1 MKYNPKKFNIEYI
14 AKFESSTKENQIKVW
29 IAQPLSF
36 GCQRIDSFSIFP
48 KPKNLYKDTQGN
60 KILYFCFKDFKNFEI
75 KMNIKTTLWKKKIN
89 LKENNLSINN
99 KLFDRYLK
107 SEEFLKQ
114 TPEIKKI
121 TYEITKGDES
131 DLDKIKSIFNFI
143 VYNFK
148 YCYPVENRGV
158 EKLNLKNLK
167 GDCGEYS
174 SLFVTMCRILKI
186 PAKNNT
192 GFVISPTYNKIIEHG
207 WASAYLKLCDWIDFD
222 TQYAST
228 EKNKMENY
236 FGQRSDYRI
245 TFTNGFNIPLKPSI
259 PKTFKLDFWNNTG
272 LPLKNNSAQ
281 TLQPIIF
288 ASKNNLKFKNSIK
301 IKKP

>member
-1 MKYNPKKFNIEYI
+1 MKYDPKKFNIEYI

-36 GCQRIDSFSIFP
+36 GCQRIDGFSIFP
-48 KPKNLYKDTQGN
+48 KPKNHYKDIQGN
-60 KILYFCFKDFKNFEI
+60 KILYFYFKNSENIKI
-75 KMNIKTTLWKKKIN
+75 KMNIKTTLWKNKVN
-89 LKENNLSINN
+89 LKKNNLVINE
-99 KLFDRYLK
+99 KLFNRYLK

-121 TYEITKGDES
+121 THRITKNDNS
-131 DLDKIKSIFNFI
+131 NLDKIRSIFNFI

-148 YCYPVENRGV
+148 YCYPVKNRGA

-192 GFVISPTYNKIIEHG
+192 GFVISPTHNKIIEHG
-207 WASAYLKLCDWIDFD
+207 WASVYLKPYSWMDFD
-222 TQYAST
+222 TQYTST

-259 PKTFKLDFWNNTG
+259 PKNFKLDFWNNTG
-272 LPLKNNSAQ
+272 LPLKNNSTQ

-288 ASKNNLKFKNSIK
+288 ASKNNLKFKDDIK